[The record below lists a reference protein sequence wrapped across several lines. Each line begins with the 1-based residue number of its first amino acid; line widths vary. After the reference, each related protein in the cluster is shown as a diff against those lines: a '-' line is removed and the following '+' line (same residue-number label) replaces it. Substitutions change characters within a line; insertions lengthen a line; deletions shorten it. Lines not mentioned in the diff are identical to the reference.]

1 MTSLNF
7 AFAKG
12 PCSLFSQ
19 VGLYFVSQSKVDQF
33 SRQKKKKKVE
43 LKEEMKRKIYLFFT
57 SQHSKVCF
65 VANMPEHKWRSGNV
79 NF

>member
-7 AFAKG
+7 VFAEG
-12 PCSLFSQ
+12 SCSLFSQ
-19 VGLYFVSQSKVDQF
+19 VGLYFVSQSKVDQL

-43 LKEEMKRKIYLFFT
+43 LKEEMKRKSYLFFT

-65 VANMPEHKWRSGNV
+65 VANLN
-79 NF
+79 

>member
-7 AFAKG
+7 AFAEES
-12 PCSLFSQ
+12 CSLFSQ

-43 LKEEMKRKIYLFFT
+43 LKEEMKRKTYLYFLRLMSLMT
-57 SQHSKVCF
+57 QF
-65 VANMPEHKWRSGNV
+65 VL
-79 NF
+79 